1 MHLTDEHMDIL
12 DNFDEKDRGPF
23 LYWMVNERTLALLHS
38 HGRVPSALPCL
49 SHFSVRMCAAA
60 AVAM

>member
-1 MHLTDEHMDIL
+1 MDIL

-23 LYWMVNERTLALLHS
+23 LYWMINERTLALLHS

-49 SHFSVRMCAAA
+49 SHFSVRMCVAA